1 MGREEETFVRWP
13 RFVGERPKCE
23 EFLLL
28 LPFDAEEGI
37 NDSLDLYPSLSF
49 VPWPLYTFPLK
60 KKGKQGCQID
70 RKRGK
75 AEGVLTIKAGSNC
88 TLERKGYTHSHAKV
102 HHKLLMTNTALI
114 YPWTI
119 PILWQ
124 ILAIGLK
131 FE

>member
-1 MGREEETFVRWP
+1 MQTEATKSPEGFSAASDILMSPHGEAEETFVRWP

-60 KKGKQGCQID
+60 KKGKQGC
-70 RKRGK
+70 
-75 AEGVLTIKAGSNC
+75 
-88 TLERKGYTHSHAKV
+88 
-102 HHKLLMTNTALI
+102 
-114 YPWTI
+114 
-119 PILWQ
+119 
-124 ILAIGLK
+124 
-131 FE
+131 